1 MFYHLHFQMITQLIT
16 SPNVESIKQF
26 KLLVLVC
33 WVSSDLY
40 LFHLIV
46 LLNPVFNCSNNLLS
60 SWVDKVTT
68 GTYNFVSL
76 ILNVAPVGA
85 LISGTG
91 ALALGSASCV
101 V

>member
-1 MFYHLHFQMITQLIT
+1 M
-16 SPNVESIKQF
+16 
-26 KLLVLVC
+26 
-33 WVSSDLY
+33 
-40 LFHLIV
+40 
-46 LLNPVFNCSNNLLS
+46 S
-60 SWVDKVTT
+60 SWVDKVTS
-68 GTYNFVSL
+68 GTNNFVSV